1 MASKRTLAQR
11 LFNISK
17 KSNTVLT
24 NWLRIPRSS
33 AKLAPDLGDD
43 AIFRRFLQCML
54 IYESTSTAPGLR
66 SLPRGENLLEK
77 LHVTDIAR
85 DRIRLDELVPP
96 PPRKSSE
103 KTTEGM
109 LTLEDARTVLRVSQ
123 LETVKSMLQPVTKDR
138 ISFADF
144 VQICSA
150 VDGKGERDRR
160 RRRRRRRGVGVG
172 FVC

>member
-24 NWLRIPRSS
+24 NWLQIPRSS
-33 AKLAPDLGDD
+33 AKLALDPGDD
-43 AIFRRFLQCML
+43 AVFRRFLQWRP
-54 IYESTSTAPGLR
+54 IYQSASTTPGLR

-77 LHVTDIAR
+77 LRVTDIVR
-85 DRIRLDELVPP
+85 DRIRLDGLVPP

-109 LTLEDARTVLRVSQ
+109 LTLEDARKVLRVSQ
-123 LETVKSMLQPVTKDR
+123 LETVKSMLRQVMKDR

-150 VDGKGERDRR
+150 VDGGQ
-160 RRRRRRRGVGVG
+160 
-172 FVC
+172 